1 MKSFLLRLVSDD
13 KGNISSQR
21 FINLLIGVSSCL
33 LVWKMVLMGGMTDT
47 MWGLWL
53 AYGVGGAGWG
63 KYVENKP
70 PKPKPEPEP
79 YQMHVPNEAPKPTS
93 Q

>member
-1 MKSFLLRLVSDD
+1 MRAFLLRLVSDD

-33 LVWKMVLMGGMTDT
+33 LVWKMVMMGGMTDT

-63 KYVENKP
+63 KYVENRSKTE
-70 PKPKPEPEP
+70 KQAPE
-79 YQMHVPNEAPKPTS
+79 
-93 Q
+93 